1 MWNAW
6 GKRAACAHAINRAA
20 RVGVAI
26 TLAYP
31 AFSTLWISAMLKPTF
46 STSAGGLVS
55 AMLNMVWTADVEVL
69 SECG

>member
-1 MWNAW
+1 M
-6 GKRAACAHAINRAA
+6 
-20 RVGVAI
+20 AI

-31 AFSTLWISAMLKPTF
+31 AFSTPVDLCHVETNLFYIRGRAVP
-46 STSAGGLVS
+46 GLVS